1 MDLSLTDEQEFL
13 REAARGAL
21 KRVDTVSAAREALE
35 DETQRPDLWSLVV
48 EAGWTGLL
56 TSEEQ
61 GGAGLGLYD
70 AMLVAQEAGRVLAPV
85 PLVSTLPAATILDAA
100 GDADAEAVAGGE
112 TRVAWLPAAPP
123 TDLDPRWTTDPHR
136 GVLRA
141 GLPTATVDGGTATV
155 TGAVHWVPDA
165 AQADRLLA
173 TCDGPDGVVAVL
185 LDASAPGVQ
194 VEGLWRYDAT
204 RPLGHVTLDGAQG
217 RVVAADALAIERAW
231 QVAQGLLAAE
241 AVGTVDA
248 LLPVAIAY
256 AKERFTFGR
265 AIGSYQA
272 VKHQL
277 VEVLRLLEN
286 AKSLLIY
293 AAWAFENAP
302 GELALATAA
311 ARSGA
316 EHALDVATR
325 VQISVH
331 GGIGATWEHDAPLF
345 FRRAQLSRRLLG
357 GAGGATDRVAG
368 ELLAGV
374 VPA

>member
-21 KRVDTVSAAREALE
+21 GRFDTVSAAREALE
-35 DETQRPDLWSLVV
+35 DETKRLDLWATIV

-56 TSEEQ
+56 TSEEH

-100 GDADAEAVAGGE
+100 GDEDAEAVAGGDM
-112 TRVAWLPAAPP
+112 RIAWLPAAPP
-123 TDLDPRWTTDPHR
+123 TDLEARWTADPHR

-141 GLPTATVDGGTATV
+141 PLPTATVDGDVATV

-173 TCDGPDGVVAVL
+173 TCDGPDGVVGVL
-185 LDASAPGVQ
+185 LEATADGVA

-217 RVVAADALAIERAW
+217 RVVAADAVALERAW
-231 QVAQGLLAAE
+231 HVAQGLLAAE

-248 LLPVAIAY
+248 LLPVAVAY

-272 VKHQL
+272 IKHQL

-302 GELALATAA
+302 GEVAVATAA

-374 VPA
+374 VPT